1 MNTLLIKRLILKDWH
16 FLRVPIISYLAL
28 GAVSLILIMNGGQGA
43 FFAGS
48 VLLITVL
55 ISMGI
60 HLAFAT
66 IVNERKEQTL
76 PFIMSLPIS
85 YMEFT
90 TAKILANLLMFLI
103 PWAAILIVA
112 VTLFAIGNVGGI
124 IPFTVLLMT
133 EIFTSYILLLAVSLV
148 SESQSWSI
156 GAMVF
161 GNLFLQA
168 FLYGLSQNR
177 TIGLDYTAKIHN
189 AIWSPAAV
197 TTLAVEIALILLMLG
212 LTFFFQ
218 ARKTDF
224 I

>member
-1 MNTLLIKRLILKDWH
+1 VNTLLIKRLILKDWH

-28 GAVSLILIMNGGQGA
+28 GAVALILIMNGGRGA

-66 IVNERKEQTL
+66 VVNERKEQTL

-103 PWAAILIVA
+103 PWAAILITA
-112 VTLFAIGNVGGI
+112 VSLFAIGNVGGI

-133 EIFTSYILLLAVSLV
+133 EIFTAYILLLGVSLV

-168 FLYGLSQNR
+168 FLYGVSQVR
-177 TIGLDYTAKIHN
+177 TIGLDYTAKVHT
-189 AIWSPAAV
+189 AIWSPTAV
-197 TTLAVEIALILLMLG
+197 TILVVEIALILLMLG

>member
-1 MNTLLIKRLILKDWH
+1 VNTTIVKKLILKDWY
-16 FLRVPIISYLAL
+16 FLRGPIIGYLAG
-28 GAVSLILIMNGGQGA
+28 GAVALILIMNGGQGA

-66 IVNERKEQTL
+66 VVNERKDQTL

-103 PWAAILIVA
+103 PWTAILITAVA
-112 VTLFAIGNVGGI
+112 LFAIGNVGGI

-133 EIFTSYILLLAVSLV
+133 EIFTSYILLLAVTLI

-168 FLYGLSQNR
+168 FLYWLSQIR
-177 TIGLDYTAKIHN
+177 SIGLDYTAKIHAAN
-189 AIWSPAAV
+189 WSPAAI
-197 TTLAVEIALILLMLG
+197 TILTVEIALILLMLG

-218 ARKTDF
+218 ARKKDF

>member
-1 MNTLLIKRLILKDWH
+1 MNTTIVKHLVLKDWY
-16 FLRVPIISYLAL
+16 FLRMPIIGYLAM
-28 GAVSLILIMNGGQGA
+28 GAVALLLIMNGGQGA

-60 HLAFAT
+60 HLAFVT
-66 IVNERKEQTL
+66 VVNERKEQTL

-103 PWAAILIVA
+103 PWTAILIVA
-112 VTLFAIGNVGGI
+112 VTLFAIGNAGGI

-133 EIFTSYILLLAVSLV
+133 EIFTSYILLLAVALI

-168 FLYGLSQNR
+168 FLYWLSQIR
-177 TIGLDYTAKIHN
+177 SIGLDYTAKIHS
-189 AIWSPAAV
+189 AVWSPAAINI
-197 TTLAVEIALILLMLG
+197 LAVEIALILLLLG

-218 ARKTDF
+218 SRKTDF

>member
-1 MNTLLIKRLILKDWH
+1 MNTLLIKRLVLKDWY
-16 FLRVPIISYLAL
+16 FLRVPIIGYLAL

-66 IVNERKEQTL
+66 VINERKEQTL
-76 PFIMSLPIS
+76 PFIMSLPVS

-103 PWAAILIVA
+103 PWVAILIPAVA
-112 VTLFAIGNVGGI
+112 LFAIGNVGGI

-133 EIFTSYILLLAVSLV
+133 EIFTMYILLLAVALI

-168 FLYGLSQNR
+168 FLYWLSHIR
-177 TIGLDYTAKIHN
+177 SIGLDYTAKIHA

-197 TTLAVEIALILLMLG
+197 TILAVEIALILLMLG

>member
-1 MNTLLIKRLILKDWH
+1 MNNLLIKRLILKDWH

-28 GAVSLILIMNGGQGA
+28 GAVALILIMNGGRGA

-66 IVNERKEQTL
+66 VINERKEQTL

-103 PWAAILIVA
+103 PWAAILITA
-112 VTLFAIGNVGGI
+112 VSLFAIGNVGGI

-133 EIFTSYILLLAVSLV
+133 EIFASYILLLAVSLV

-168 FLYGLSQNR
+168 FLYGVSQVR
-177 TIGLDYTAKIHN
+177 SIGLDYTAKVHT
-189 AIWSPAAV
+189 AIWSPTAV
-197 TTLAVEIALILLMLG
+197 TILAVEIALILLMLG
-212 LTFFFQ
+212 LTFFSQ

>member
-1 MNTLLIKRLILKDWH
+1 MNTLLVKRLILKDWY

-28 GAVSLILIMNGGQGA
+28 GAVSLILIMNGGTGS

-60 HLAFAT
+60 HLAFVT
-66 IVNERKEQTL
+66 VVNERKEQTL

-90 TAKILANLLMFLI
+90 TAKILANLLMFLV
-103 PWAAILIVA
+103 PWTAILVVA
-112 VTLFAIGNVGGI
+112 VSLFAIGNVGGI

-133 EIFTSYILLLAVSLV
+133 EIFTSYILLLAVSMI

-168 FLYGLSQNR
+168 FLFSLSRIR
-177 TIGLDYTAKIHN
+177 TIGLDYTAKIHD
-189 AIWSPAAV
+189 AIWSPTAI
-197 TTLAVEIALILLMLG
+197 TILAVEIALILLMLG